1 MNWIEVLGIV
11 AACCTTVS
19 FLPQAIKTI
28 REKDTSGISASMYFI
43 FTTGTI
49 LWLSYGVLTN
59 NFPIMLANAI
69 TSVLAAIILLYKF
82 RYK

>member
-1 MNWIEVLGIV
+1 
-11 AACCTTVS
+11 
-19 FLPQAIKTI
+19 
-28 REKDTSGISASMYFI
+28 MYSI

-49 LWLSYGVLTN
+49 LWLTYGVLTN

-69 TSVLAAIILLYKF
+69 TSVLAAIILAYKF

>member
-28 REKDTSGISASMYFI
+28 REKDTSGISGAMYSI
-43 FTTGTI
+43 FTTGTM

-69 TSVLAAIILLYKF
+69 TSVLAAIILVYKF
-82 RYK
+82 RYR